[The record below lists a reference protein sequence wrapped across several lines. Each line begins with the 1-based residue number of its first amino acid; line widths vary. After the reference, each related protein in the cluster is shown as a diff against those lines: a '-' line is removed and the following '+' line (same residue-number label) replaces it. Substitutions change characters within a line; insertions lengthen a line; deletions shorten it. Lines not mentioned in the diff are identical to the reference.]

1 MALKKSS
8 LLVLSS
14 PMQVDLALYK
24 GDTGKFRITV
34 TDDAGAPV
42 NISGATWDSDIR
54 VNAADT
60 GTPVANFTI
69 TPVVGDTSSADV
81 SIAAVVTATL
91 AVTTYFYDL
100 QMTLSGVV
108 TTLMN
113 GSVIVTQDV
122 SR

>member
-34 TDDAGAPV
+34 TDDLGAPV

-54 VNAADT
+54 INAADP

-69 TPVVGDTSSADV
+69 TPVAGDSSSVDV
-81 SIAAVVTATL
+81 SIAAAITTTL

-113 GSVIVTQDV
+113 GSLIVTQDV

>member
-8 LLVLSS
+8 LLVLSA
-14 PMQVDLALYK
+14 PMQVDLAIYK

-42 NISGATWDSDIR
+42 NISTATWDGDIR
-54 VNAADT
+54 VNAADA
-60 GTPVANFTI
+60 GTPVASFTV
-69 TPVVGDTSSADV
+69 TPVGGDTSSVDV
-81 SIAAVVTATL
+81 SITAVLTAAFTL
-91 AVTTYFYDL
+91 PTYFYDL

-113 GSVIVTQDV
+113 GSVIVSQDV

>member
-42 NISGATWDSDIR
+42 NVSGATWDGDIR
-54 VNAADT
+54 VNAADA
-60 GTPVANFTI
+60 GTPVASFTV
-69 TPVVGDTSSADV
+69 TPVVGDTSSVDV
-81 SIAAVVTATL
+81 SIAAVVTAAL
-91 AVTTYFYDL
+91 AVTSYFYDL

>member
-42 NISGATWDSDIR
+42 NISGATWDADIR
-54 VNAADT
+54 INAADA

-81 SIAAVVTATL
+81 SIAAAVTSAL